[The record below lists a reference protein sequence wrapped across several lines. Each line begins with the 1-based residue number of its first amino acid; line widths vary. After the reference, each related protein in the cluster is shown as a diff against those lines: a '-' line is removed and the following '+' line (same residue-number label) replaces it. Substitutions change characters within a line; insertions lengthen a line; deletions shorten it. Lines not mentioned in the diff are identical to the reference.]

1 MASFKNLKSALDEVK
16 EDLILHNYNDAMMLM
31 AQITIDA
38 IEHLADENLIVSKG
52 YQEDL
57 NVLLASNKISDS
69 TCHNFETLIISGVQ
83 AHNGVQIPEEHAQKA
98 LEVLEAELNDI
109 SSIETLPLEVNDDEA
124 KAKVRAE
131 NGASE
136 DIGGEEVFSY
146 DEENDQPAFLS
157 QDNNQDFR
165 KKERLRQELLA
176 KQTRTSK
183 LNIRRLIVLIMP
195 IVLIILMAIF
205 IKSCISGMGSE
216 VVEETVIPTT
226 EYIPIIDLTET
237 EPPTTTTIAGYYRVT
252 TDLLNVRA
260 EANTSSAIRGRVN
273 TGDTVYVESFYD
285 DQWAIIRYEGRNA
298 YVSRQYLVK
307 IENQDVA
314 PEVNEE

>member
-1 MASFKNLKSALDEVK
+1 MPSFKNMKNALDEVK
-16 EDLILHNYNDAMMLM
+16 EDIILHNYNDAMMLM

-57 NVLLASNKISDS
+57 QVLLASNKISES
-69 TCHNFETLIISGVQ
+69 TNHNFETLIISGVQ
-83 AHNGVQIPEEHAQKA
+83 AHNGVQIPEEHAKKA
-98 LEVLEAELNDI
+98 LEVLEAELDDM
-109 SSIETLPLEVNDDEA
+109 SESESIPLEVNDDEA

-131 NGASE
+131 NGAT
-136 DIGGEEVFSY
+136 DDVGGEDVFSY
-146 DEENDQPAFLS
+146 DDENDQPAFLS
-157 QDNNQDFR
+157 QEDNRDFR
-165 KKERLRQELLA
+165 QKEKLRQELLA
-176 KQTRTSK
+176 KQNKKIK
-183 LNIRRLIVLIMP
+183 LNKKRLVALVLP
-195 IVLIILMAIF
+195 IVLIILVAIL
-205 IKSCISGMGSE
+205 IRSCISNMGAS
-216 VVEETVIPTT
+216 VPEETTIPTT
-226 EYIPIIDLTET
+226 EYVPIVETTET

-273 TGDTVYVESFYD
+273 TGDTVYVEGFYD

-307 IENQDVA
+307 IEDQAVA

>member
-1 MASFKNLKSALDEVK
+1 MPSFKNMKNALDEVK
-16 EDLILHNYNDAMMLM
+16 EDIILHNYNDAMMLM

-57 NVLLASNKISDS
+57 QVLLASNKISES
-69 TCHNFETLIISGVQ
+69 TNHNFETLIISGVQ
-83 AHNGVQIPEEHAQKA
+83 AHNGVQIPEEHAKKA
-98 LEVLEAELNDI
+98 LEVLEAELDDM
-109 SSIETLPLEVNDDEA
+109 SESESIPLEVNDDEA

-131 NGASE
+131 NGAT
-136 DIGGEEVFSY
+136 DDVGGEDVFSY
-146 DEENDQPAFLS
+146 DDENDQPAFLS
-157 QDNNQDFR
+157 QEDNRDFR
-165 KKERLRQELLA
+165 QKEKLRQELLA
-176 KQTRTSK
+176 KQNKKIK
-183 LNIRRLIVLIMP
+183 LNKKRLVALVLP
-195 IVLIILMAIF
+195 IVLIILLATL
-205 IKSCISGMGSE
+205 IKSCISNMSAS
-216 VVEETVIPTT
+216 VPEETTIPTT
-226 EYIPIIDLTET
+226 EYVPIVETTET

-273 TGDTVYVESFYD
+273 TGDTVYVEGFYD

-307 IENQDVA
+307 IEDQTVA

>member
-1 MASFKNLKSALDEVK
+1 MPSFKNMKNALDEVK
-16 EDLILHNYNDAMMLM
+16 EDIILHNYNDAMMLM

-57 NVLLASNKISDS
+57 NVLAASNKISDS

-83 AHNGVQIPEEHAQKA
+83 AHNGVQIPEEHAKKA

-109 SSIETLPLEVNDDEA
+109 ADTESIPLEVNDDEA

-131 NGASE
+131 NGAA
-136 DIGGEEVFSY
+136 DDVGGDDVFSY
-146 DEENDQPAFLS
+146 DDENDQPAFLS
-157 QDNNQDFR
+157 QDDNQNFR
-165 KKERLRQELLA
+165 QKERIRQELFS
-176 KQTRTSK
+176 KQSKKPK
-183 LNIRRLIVLIMP
+183 LNTKRLLVLVLP
-195 IVLIILMAIF
+195 IVLIIILALL
-205 IKSCISGMGSE
+205 IKSCLSNLGAS
-216 VVEETVIPTT
+216 VEETTIATT
-226 EYIPIIDLTET
+226 EFVPIVEITET
-237 EPPTTTTIAGYYRVT
+237 EPPTTTTVAGYYRVT
-252 TDLLNVRA
+252 TNLLNVRA

-273 TGDTVYVESFYD
+273 TGDTVYVEGFYD

-307 IENQDVA
+307 IENQAVA